1 MNLTDVLI
9 VALVLCAAA
18 AAGMYT
24 WKHRN
29 SCTDCP
35 GSCSAGT
42 AAKILRRILWWSSTE
57 KTIRRIPA
65 ERSAPE

>member
-29 SCTDCP
+29 SCADCP
-35 GSCSAGT
+35 GSCS
-42 AAKILRRILWWSSTE
+42 RRHCSKNPQENPLVEQYRKDHPKDS
-57 KTIRRIPA
+57 R
-65 ERSAPE
+65 